1 MVKTERRSV
10 YSLGELNTD
19 DLTGLDNT
27 IGECKVKKSAEPQ
40 VEWKVKL
47 PVSLAAR
54 VEHRLIDP
62 VKRKPGYG
70 LRTKLIAELLQA
82 WIARNPAPID
92 APSLTEEDIVRTAHD
107 EATA

>member
-1 MVKTERRSV
+1 MQK
-10 YSLGELNTD
+10 NT
-19 DLTGLDNT
+19 
-27 IGECKVKKSAEPQ
+27 EPQ
-40 VEWKVKL
+40 VEWKLKL

-70 LRTKLIAELLQA
+70 LRTKLIVELLNA

-92 APSLTEEDIVRTAHD
+92 ATPLSAEDIMRTAHED
-107 EATA
+107 A